1 MVQQHLA
8 LLDPNGVLDPVGVL
22 SVVGVLDLI
31 GILDPAG
38 SWIQMMSWLWL
49 VSSQT
54 HLGGG
59 SCPVETIGED
69 TLFGGKL
76 CWEVWVP
83 KSPLAVAHPA
93 LGSSL
98 CVTLCLLCAA
108 RQHHKK

>member
-1 MVQQHLA
+1 MCFIQVKQWWLGHRLQHSSFTTLQVKSLVQQHLA

-22 SVVGVLDLI
+22 SVVGVLDLT

-38 SWIQMMSWLWL
+38 SWIQMMFWLWL

-59 SCPVETIGED
+59 SCPVETVGED

-76 CWEVWVP
+76 C
-83 KSPLAVAHPA
+83 
-93 LGSSL
+93 
-98 CVTLCLLCAA
+98 
-108 RQHHKK
+108 